1 MLRSMFTAISSLN
14 LHQAFL
20 DVIADNLANANTPG
34 FKASRAVFQDQ
45 FAQVLSV
52 GAAPGTDRGGINPT
66 QIGLGARLGSV
77 TPDFAQGMLQGTGR
91 VLDLAIQGDGF
102 FVLSDGTETYFTRE
116 GSLEIDAD
124 GYLVHGATGLRVQG
138 WVAPLTSGSAG
149 FIDTGQPVGDIQIP
163 TDSTLARATSQVL
176 MGGNL
181 DSTTGVGGT
190 FDVTMG
196 VYDSLGV
203 LHTVTVTFTKTAD
216 NNWSWSAT
224 SGATGNGTLVF
235 GTDGQYVS
243 GGGTITVPASG
254 GAAATTIN
262 LDMSGMTQLATANS
276 AAALNQDGLAAGS
289 LTGFSVISATGE
301 IYGSYSNG
309 LQLRLGQIALATFVN
324 PSGLLREGQNLFRQG
339 LNTGDPAIG
348 AAGSG
353 GRGTIASGYLEASN
367 VDLSREF
374 THMILAQRGFQAA
387 SRVITTSDEML
398 QELVNLKR

>member
-45 FAQVLSV
+45 FTQVLSV

-77 TPDFAQGMLQGTGR
+77 RPDFAQGMLQGTGR

-163 TDSTLARATSQVL
+163 TDSTLARATTQVL

-181 DSTTGVGGT
+181 DSTTAVGGT

-224 SGATGNGTLVF
+224 SGATGNGTLAF
-235 GTDGQYVS
+235 GTDGQYLS